1 MPEQQ
6 RQHWKQQLVAHWQQQ
21 CAQHTSQRRELT
33 HAVLLSKSASSRRS
47 AGGR

>member
-1 MPEQQ
+1 MRQ
-6 RQHWKQQLVAHWQQQ
+6 RWKQPPVAHWQQQQ